1 MGAAKLCNPQGK
13 RIKRKVTTPLFLE
26 NINTWWMPNYATE
39 DKNGKKKGYDAHIF
53 GIVDIL
59 FRLESKVRVNL
70 L

>member
-1 MGAAKLCNPQGK
+1 MQLK
-13 RIKRKVTTPLFLE
+13 T
-26 NINTWWMPNYATE
+26 
-39 DKNGKKKGYDAHIF
+39 KNGKKKGYDAHIF

>member
-1 MGAAKLCNPQGK
+1 MQPT
-13 RIKRKVTTPLFLE
+13 RKKDKEKGNNTSFLE
-26 NINTWWMPNYATE
+26 NRNTWWMPNYATE